1 MPLEIMKEVSVLSVI
16 NLCLRSSPPEVGG
29 GGAGDMWGKPP
40 RLSVNQQC
48 VCGAWVGLGYSGHM
62 LGWVERA
69 EGNLWPHPF
78 GWWRDWGPRVPP
90 LSCVSVGFGS
100 RTDSGSSRMGN
111 LGRRRD
117 FRRKQYEKEYGGWG
131 GGLP

>member
-29 GGAGDMWGKPP
+29 GGEGDIWGKPP
-40 RLSVNQQC
+40 GLSVNQHC

-69 EGNLWPHPF
+69 EGEPVATSFWVVESLGTQGATPELCECGLW
-78 GWWRDWGPRVPP
+78 V
-90 LSCVSVGFGS
+90 
-100 RTDSGSSRMGN
+100 
-111 LGRRRD
+111 
-117 FRRKQYEKEYGGWG
+117 
-131 GGLP
+131 